1 MIPADSYDIIVVGAG
16 PAGSMAAKI
25 AAEGGASVLMLEK
38 DRDIG
43 VPVRCAEAVGKDGIE
58 KILGYAV
65 KKEWIA
71 DEITRFKFVAP
82 NGKAIFPKVNMSGY
96 VLHRRLFDYDLAKE
110 ASQTGVKV
118 LTSAYVKN
126 VIMTDGFVSGVIC
139 EISNQEYC
147 ISARVVIGADGVE
160 SRIGRW
166 AGLETTIPMRDME
179 TCSQV
184 TVRHDDIEP
193 GMCQFYFSQ
202 QDFPGG
208 YAWVFPKGGQTAN
221 IGLGIAGN
229 LVRQRSADQ
238 RLQEF
243 LARYYPGASVLSHTV
258 GGVPCAN
265 RPARISGNGIVLV
278 GDAAFQSNPMTG
290 GGITS
295 GMAGAKIA
303 GRVAAQAIQQGDY
316 SAAFF
321 KQYEQEWDKTGGN
334 NQKIYFRIKEGIK
347 KLSDEQL
354 NKTADSIARVPVEKQ
369 TLLKIFQTALS
380 KQPSLLVH
388 LIRLLSPFS

>member
-1 MIPADSYDIIVVGAG
+1 MSPAERYDVIVVGAG
-16 PAGSMAAKI
+16 PAGSTAARTV
-25 AAEGGASVLMLEK
+25 AASGASVLLLEK

-43 VPVRCAEAVGKDGIE
+43 VPVRCAEAVGKEGIE

-65 KKEWIA
+65 KREWIA
-71 DEITRFKFVAP
+71 DEISRFKFVAP
-82 NGKAIFPKVNMSGY
+82 DGKAVYPKINMTGY
-96 VLHRRLFDYDLAKE
+96 VLHRRQFDYDLAVAAAQAGARVMTNAYVSDLVRSE
-110 ASQTGVKV
+110 NYVTGVNCRINGRKYQI
-118 LTSAYVKN
+118 AAD
-126 VIMTDGFVSGVIC
+126 I
-139 EISNQEYC
+139 
-147 ISARVVIGADGVE
+147 VIGADGVE
-160 SRIGRW
+160 SRVGRW
-166 AGLETTIPMRDME
+166 AGLNMTIPVRDME

-184 TVRHDDIEP
+184 TVHHSGIEP

-202 QDFPGG
+202 EDFPGG
-208 YAWVFPKGGQTAN
+208 YGWVFPKGGQTAN

-229 LVRQRSADQ
+229 LVKKRTADE
-238 RLQEF
+238 RLQDF
-243 LARYYPGASVLSHTV
+243 LDRYFPGAAVLSRTV

-265 RPARISGNGIVLV
+265 RPERISGNGVMLV

-303 GRVAAQAIQQGDY
+303 GEVAVRAVAEKNF
-316 SAAFF
+316 SADFF
-321 KQYEQEWDKTGGN
+321 KQYESEWDRIGGG

-347 KLSDEQL
+347 KLTDEQL
-354 NKTADSIARVPVEKQ
+354 NKTAASIARVPVEKQ
-369 TLLKIFQTALS
+369 TLLRIFQTALS